1 MITSHLFHVEELVMY
16 QISSYYANNA
26 IAVNQIVAF
35 VKYTIEES
43 EPIAVT
49 KRKLTG
55 HQSHQVNV

>member
-1 MITSHLFHVEELVMY
+1 MY